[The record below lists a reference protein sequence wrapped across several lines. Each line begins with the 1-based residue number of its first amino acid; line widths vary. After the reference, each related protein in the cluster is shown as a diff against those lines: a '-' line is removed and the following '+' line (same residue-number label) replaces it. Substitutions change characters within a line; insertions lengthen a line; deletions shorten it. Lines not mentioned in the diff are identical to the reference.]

1 IAYESQ
7 FSLIGTTDVP
17 VKSIKEA
24 AHITDAETDYLLA
37 AANRFLAKKLSREDI
52 ISTYAGVRPLY
63 DDGSANPSQVT
74 RDYVLRMDHDQNKA
88 PLVTIF
94 GGKITTY
101 RRLAEE
107 VVAKFQP
114 FFPGLKGNWTD
125 TECLP
130 GGNVAHF
137 NAFRDEM
144 QHKYS
149 TLGRE
154 LVEGVVRRHGNRA
167 TGVLGE
173 SKRLDD
179 LGRHFG
185 AGL

>member
-1 IAYESQ
+1 MGRNDCQA
-7 FSLIGTTDVP
+7 TD
-17 VKSIKEA
+17 
-24 AHITDAETDYLLA
+24 
-37 AANRFLAKKLSREDI
+37 
-52 ISTYAGVRPLY
+52 
-63 DDGSANPSQVT
+63 
-74 RDYVLRMDHDQNKA
+74 
-88 PLVTIF
+88 
-94 GGKITTY
+94 
-101 RRLAEE
+101 
-107 VVAKFQP
+107 
-114 FFPGLKGNWTD
+114 FPGLKGNWTD

-185 AGL
+185 AGLTEREVEYLIKEEFASTAEDILWRRTKCGLHMTPEQREAVTSVIPA